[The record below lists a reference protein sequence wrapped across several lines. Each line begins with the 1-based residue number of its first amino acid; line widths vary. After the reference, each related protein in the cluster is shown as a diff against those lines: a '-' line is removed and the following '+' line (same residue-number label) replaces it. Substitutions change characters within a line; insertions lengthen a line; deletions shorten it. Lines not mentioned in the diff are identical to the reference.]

1 MNVQIRG
8 FRKPQKG
15 MKLIV
20 DNTITPIEKSRMKYY
35 QLYEKQMI
43 AKSEQK
49 TKTDYLT
56 ELKNLIKQL

>member
-43 AKSEQK
+43 AKAETK

>member
-1 MNVQIRG
+1 MSITVIG
-8 FRKPQKG
+8 FRKPQNG
-15 MKLIV
+15 MKLII
-20 DNTITPIEKSRMKYY
+20 DDTITPIEKSRIRYY

-43 AKSEQK
+43 AKAEQK

>member
-1 MNVQIRG
+1 MKVIIDRG
-8 FRKPQKG
+8 
-15 MKLIV
+15 
-20 DNTITPIEKSRMKYY
+20 TISPIEKSRIKYY

-43 AKSEQK
+43 AKAEQK